1 MPQCLQKV
9 CFAVPVLNW
18 YVVSSSLPLRSSNRS
33 GGTIRCRN
41 PFFVQIE
48 QLQSVTRVRS
58 AVTRNRTRRQW
69 HPPSIVLSMVTPLS
83 PASPRQT
90 TRIAP
95 DRARALL
102 ARDDGRRARS
112 RAGRAGCAG
121 ENLSG
126 SETARR
132 FLLCRR
138 AALAGPPG

>member
-18 YVVSSSLPLRSSNRS
+18 YISYSSLPLRSSNRS

-83 PASPRQT
+83 PAFPRQI

-95 DRARALL
+95 DRAWAPP
-102 ARDDGRRARS
+102 ARDDGRRAW
-112 RAGRAGCAG
+112 RAVAPAACAG
-121 ENLSG
+121 EEL
-126 SETARR
+126 
-132 FLLCRR
+132 
-138 AALAGPPG
+138 